1 MLGVLGDLE
10 HGMIEAGVRL
20 PLKPPV
26 RSSGLAIAK
35 LPDVSGPF

>member
-10 HGMIEAGVRL
+10 HGMIEAGIRL

-26 RSSGLAIAK
+26 RSGLAIAS